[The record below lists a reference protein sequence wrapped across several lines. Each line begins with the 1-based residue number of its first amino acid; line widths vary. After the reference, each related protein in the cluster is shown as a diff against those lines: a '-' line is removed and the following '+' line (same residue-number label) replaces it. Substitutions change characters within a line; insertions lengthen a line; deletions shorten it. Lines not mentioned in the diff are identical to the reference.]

1 MCKGMIACI
10 KKEPMLKKVLIYLMI
25 ILFFMWVLIF
35 AVHYYMMQQIYVNNQ
50 NLNKQVIGTLVKL
63 KPKEEVKIVKAVI
76 GEGSSENIK
85 YGEKILKKYG
95 YDDGVKA
102 WNDERFSKNINKTAV
117 YDSIAFVSMVIMV
130 FAVFNYCSLFFVKRL
145 DNLSKSIDN
154 VMDGNFL
161 FHLENNEEGLLSRIN
176 TQFYQMSRRIEL
188 SMNKLNKEKQN
199 IQALVTDIS
208 HQIKTP
214 VSSIKLFN
222 SLLIEDCIT
231 KKEKS
236 EFLNTIK
243 AQTAK
248 LEWFTGSLIKLS
260 RLETGMIELK
270 KERKSLRDTVIKA
283 VEEVYSKVLEKNIDV
298 DVEAYGEFQ
307 SYHDARWTKE
317 AIINVLE
324 NSIKY
329 TDYGGKIKVQIEQI
343 NLYVKLDI
351 EDNGIGI
358 PKDEFNNI
366 FKRFFRGKSE
376 YVQNVEGSGVGL
388 YLTRKILEEQG
399 GSIVVDS
406 IVGAGTKFSLFLQ
419 SCK

>member
-35 AVHYYMMQQIYVNNQ
+35 AVHCYMMQQIYANNQ